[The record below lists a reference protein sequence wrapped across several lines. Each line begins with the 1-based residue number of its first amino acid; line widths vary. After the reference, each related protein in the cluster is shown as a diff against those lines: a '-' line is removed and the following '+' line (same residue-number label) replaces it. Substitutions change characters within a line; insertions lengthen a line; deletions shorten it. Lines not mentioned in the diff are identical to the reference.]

1 MMTKKRTA
9 ERKKW
14 IGTEGEGR
22 GDMIAL
28 KRLCSCY
35 EGIKR
40 RINSR
45 EARIGIRMTKKGLG
59 RGKKVDV
66 WARSPREG
74 WELIFRGPGSTYV

>member
-1 MMTKKRTA
+1 MWQAVCECVAPRPNDEKKRTA
-9 ERKKW
+9 ENKW

-22 GDMIAL
+22 GDLIAL
-28 KRLCSCY
+28 KRICSCY

-59 RGKKVDV
+59 RGK
-66 WARSPREG
+66 R
-74 WELIFRGPGSTYV
+74 